1 MRDWVGEREREPV
14 VLRAAAHDDLEAVVA
29 IETVSFSDP
38 PWSRDSFTTLVNNPR
53 AIFTVA
59 CDHASGSVVG
69 YVVAWLVADE
79 AEVANLAVA
88 PPHRTR
94 GVGARLL
101 DSALSAARRGGARA
115 AHLEVRDS
123 NATARALY
131 ASRGFTAVGRRRR
144 YYREP
149 EEDALL
155 LRCDLQHGDGPD
167 DDESQ

>member
-1 MRDWVGEREREPV
+1 VRARQPDRV
-14 VLRAAAHDDLEAVVA
+14 VLRSASRDDLEAVVA

-38 PWSRDSFTTLVNNPR
+38 PWSRDSFTTLLNNPR

-59 CDHASGSVVG
+59 CDPVDGAVVG

-88 PPHRTR
+88 PSHRAR

-101 DSALSAARRGGARA
+101 DAALSSARRGGARA

-131 ASRGFTAVGRRRR
+131 ASRGFELVGRRRR
-144 YYREP
+144 YYRSP

-155 LRCDLQHGDGPD
+155 LRCDLQHGDGFD
-167 DDESQ
+167 DDDGQ

>member
-1 MRDWVGEREREPV
+1 V
-14 VLRAAAHDDLEAVVA
+14 VLRPAERDDLEAVVA

-38 PWSRDSFTTLVNNPR
+38 PWSRDSFTTLLNNPR
-53 AIFTVA
+53 AIFTVG
-59 CDHASGSVVG
+59 CDPESGVVVG

-88 PPHRTR
+88 PAHRAR

-131 ASRGFTAVGRRRR
+131 ASRGFEAVGRRRR
-144 YYREP
+144 YYRSP

-155 LRCDLQHGDGPD
+155 LRCDLQQSDGFD
-167 DDESQ
+167 DDDGQ